1 MCTFFVFVM
10 VSVWCWLAAWSEVY
24 ELMNR
29 TSCEMRGKSP
39 LCNRGIYIVRK
50 AHHSFASEG
59 VFPLCHHP

>member
-1 MCTFFVFVM
+1 MCTFFCHGERVVL
-10 VSVWCWLAAWSEVY
+10 VSGAWSEVY

-39 LCNRGIYIVRK
+39 LCNRCICIVRK
-50 AHHSFASEG
+50 AHHSSVSEG